1 MLTRICRG
9 GTFQICD
16 ITACHRYVFDRNCRT
31 AEKAIPTEC
40 TNRTGIWIQTAVDGL
55 LRIVEALSL
64 AGRDLK
70 NKVTNMLFGPRRLAD
85 FPPWE
90 NGPT

>member
-1 MLTRICRG
+1 M
-9 GTFQICD
+9 F
-16 ITACHRYVFDRNCRT
+16 
-31 AEKAIPTEC
+31 PTET
-40 TNRTGIWIQTAVDGL
+40 TNRTDIWIQTAVDGL